1 MALRRGHL
9 ECGANCW
16 PDAVTS
22 SQDIYEVRPLKD
34 KRGVDLIS
42 DALPFARLWYG
53 QPNAVRNATGYAQF
67 YSRSHGAL
75 IRVYDD
81 VGNVI
86 EMHEHAGEFKEF

>member
-22 SQDIYEVRPLKD
+22 SQHVHEVRQRKD

-42 DALPFARLWYG
+42 DALPFGRLWY
-53 QPNAVRNATGYAQF
+53 
-67 YSRSHGAL
+67 
-75 IRVYDD
+75 YDASAIPD
-81 VGNVI
+81 MD
-86 EMHEHAGEFKEF
+86 EMKETIGSKAR

>member
-22 SQDIYEVRPLKD
+22 SQHVYEVRPRKD

-42 DALPFARLWYG
+42 DALPFGRLSYEQAPDAIDYAKVS
-53 QPNAVRNATGYAQF
+53 QPLT
-67 YSRSHGAL
+67 
-75 IRVYDD
+75 
-81 VGNVI
+81 
-86 EMHEHAGEFKEF
+86 

>member
-22 SQDIYEVRPLKD
+22 SQHVYVVGPRKD

-42 DALPFARLWYG
+42 DALPIGRLWYG
-53 QPNAVRNATGYAQF
+53 EPNAVRQRSWLREVSQPLIGCGD
-67 YSRSHGAL
+67 SRL
-75 IRVYDD
+75 R
-81 VGNVI
+81 
-86 EMHEHAGEFKEF
+86 